1 MKKMKKM
8 VILVMVVVFGLP
20 MLAQGGFDT
29 PYTDSLTTNALW
41 HMNVIRNDKYMDDDV
56 SSGRTPAA
64 NGILLPNPVSTNG
77 GPSLVVPGVYPG
89 GNSAFGNCL
98 YFDGVNDSM
107 SISNANLVLD
117 LADLRIE
124 GWVKTNVAANG
135 QMFMDRWG
143 QMNIYIESTKVT
155 AQTWNAAAVVASNS
169 VSPVGWNPTV
179 WNHVA
184 VEIIGETQKIYVN
197 GNLEGT
203 FTITGGLR
211 TPPTKTT
218 TYLAQRYN
226 GENKFAGYMDEV
238 RISKAI
244 PEPATLALLGLG
256 GFLIRRKRN

>member
-1 MKKMKKM
+1 
-8 VILVMVVVFGLP
+8 
-20 MLAQGGFDT
+20 
-29 PYTDSLTTNALW
+29 
-41 HMNVIRNDKYMDDDV
+41 
-56 SSGRTPAA
+56 
-64 NGILLPNPVSTNG
+64 
-77 GPSLVVPGVYPG
+77 
-89 GNSAFGNCL
+89 
-98 YFDGVNDSM
+98 
-107 SISNANLVLD
+107 
-117 LADLRIE
+117 
-124 GWVKTNVAANG
+124 
-135 QMFMDRWG
+135 MFMDRWG

-211 TPPTKTT
+211 TTTTKTT

-256 GFLIRRKRN
+256 GFLIRRKHN